1 MNWGDSMDKVYIGKI
16 VATHGIK
23 GELRILS
30 DFPFK
35 EKVFVVGNKLLI
47 DSKEYYINS
56 YRVHKNFDM
65 VTFDGFSNI
74 NEVLFLL
81 KKDVYFLKSE
91 LHLNDSEILDEELMT
106 YDIYT
111 TDGKKGKI
119 EEIFM
124 ASRGNK
130 IIRVLFDKEVLIP
143 MFSPMIKEIN
153 KKEKKVII
161 ELIAGM

>member
-1 MNWGDSMDKVYIGKI
+1 MDNVYIGKV

-47 DSKEYYINS
+47 DEKEYCIQS
-56 YRVHKNFDM
+56 YRVHKDFDM
-65 VTFDGFSNI
+65 VTLDNYSNI

-81 KKDVYFLKSE
+81 NKKVYFSKENLKLSD
-91 LHLNDSEILDEELMT
+91 NEILDDDLVL

-119 EEIFM
+119 VEIFK
-124 ASRGNK
+124 ASEKNK
-130 IIRVLFDKEVLIP
+130 IMRVLFDKEVLIP
-143 MFSPMIKEIN
+143 MLSPIIKKID
-153 KKEKKVII
+153 KKEKQVVVQ
-161 ELIAGM
+161 LIDGMM